1 MNDTANLSLRKIGDK
16 EFKQLSEF
24 IEDEVGIKLPE
35 VKRSLL
41 ESRLQKRLKILGI
54 VDFKEYC
61 NHVFHSTEGATE
73 VLEMIDAITTN
84 KTDFMREPAHFE
96 YMVHEALPEIVK
108 TRASI
113 NLWSAACS
121 SGQEPYNM
129 AMFMEEFIHK
139 NRAVN
144 YSVIATD
151 ISKSSLQKAQ
161 EAVYNNR
168 DIEVVSDRFKKQ
180 YFLKSRK
187 AGSELVRIK
196 PEIRKQV
203 TFQGINLMK
212 EHYGLSGKF
221 DIVFCRNV
229 LIYFNKENQARVI
242 QRIIDHMT
250 DGAYLFLGHSES
262 LAGMRN
268 HLVSVGS
275 SVYRKESN

>member
-1 MNDTANLSLRKIGDK
+1 MTNSVDVNLRKIGDK
-16 EFKQLSEF
+16 EFKQLSEY
-24 IEDEVGIKLPE
+24 IEDEVGIKLPP

-41 ESRLQKRLKILGI
+41 ESRLQKRLKTLGI

-73 VLEMIDAITTN
+73 VIEMIDAVTTN

-96 YMVHEALPEIVK
+96 YMVHEALPELIK
-108 TRASI
+108 TRGSI

-129 AMFMEEFIHK
+129 AMFMEEFISRMK
-139 NRAVN
+139 TVD

-151 ISKSSLQKAQ
+151 ISKSSLQKAR
-161 EAVYNNR
+161 EAVYNTR
-168 DIEVVSDRFKKQ
+168 DIDVVSDRFKKQ
-180 YFLKSRK
+180 YFLRSKK
-187 AGSELVRIK
+187 PGSELVRIK
-196 PEIRKQV
+196 PEIRNRV

-212 EHYGLSGKF
+212 DQYGLRKKF

-229 LIYFNKENQARVI
+229 LIYFNKENQTKVI

-268 HLVSVGS
+268 ELVSVGS
-275 SVYRKESN
+275 SVYRKE